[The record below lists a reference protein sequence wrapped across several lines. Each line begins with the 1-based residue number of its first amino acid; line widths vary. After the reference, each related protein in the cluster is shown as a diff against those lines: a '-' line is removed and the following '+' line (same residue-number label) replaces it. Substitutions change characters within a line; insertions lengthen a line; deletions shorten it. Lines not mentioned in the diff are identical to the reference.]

1 MAVEEPQNKR
11 SWLSRLLF
19 GIYRYVPLGVYFVIL
34 AIYHVFPPARARLA
48 ERLAMRRPSDRGR
61 PVIWFHASSM
71 GEISTIAPVVAEI
84 RRKRED
90 CAVVVS
96 TMTVS
101 GGRRAREIL
110 NLHDVFL
117 LPIDFYPCMKRLI
130 RGLKPATLIIG
141 ETEIWP
147 NMISEARKQGV
158 RIVLLNGRISRKS
171 FPRYRL
177 IRPLIKDVLSGF
189 DLLLMRTQTDAIR
202 ITHLG
207 ADPGRVEV
215 AGNTKY
221 DILPGPSSPAHRKD
235 TRRGLKIPEGQKVIT
250 LGSAREGECE
260 IVLGAL
266 AEAGIEPPPMLVI
279 APRHLVMVDQ
289 IEQICRDFGRR
300 YRTLSGGGVPER
312 DDAAGAN
319 VIIIA
324 EMGRLLDM
332 YAISDI
338 AIVGGTYRPFGGHNP
353 LESASQGV
361 VTIVGPHTQNIE
373 DDIEY
378 LRSRECAFIAGEH
391 DLGPLLL
398 KILSDDARRDR
409 MGRDAAEAVEAMK
422 GIAKKCVEI
431 MARKKLLP

>member
-1 MAVEEPQNKR
+1 VVDTRNRR
-11 SWLSRLLF
+11 SWASRLLF
-19 GIYRYVPLGVYFVIL
+19 GIYKFVPLPVYLVLL
-34 AIYHVFPPARARLA
+34 AVYYVVPPARAKLA
-48 ERLAMRRPSDRGR
+48 ERLAIGCPSLRGR
-61 PVIWFHASSM
+61 PVVWFHASSM
-71 GEISTIAPVVAEI
+71 GEVSTIAPVVAEI
-84 RRKRED
+84 RRRRED
-90 CAVVVS
+90 CTLVVS

-110 NLHDVFL
+110 KLADVFL
-117 LPIDFYPCMKRLI
+117 LPIDFYPCMRRLI
-130 RGLKPATLIIG
+130 RALKPATLIIG

-147 NMISEARKQGV
+147 NMIFEAEREGV
-158 RIVLLNGRISRKS
+158 RVLLLNGRISRKS

-177 IRPLIKDVLSGF
+177 IRPLIKDVLAGF
-189 DLLLMRTQTDAIR
+189 SLLLMRTQTDASR

-207 ADPGRVEV
+207 ADPDRVEV

-221 DILPGPSSPAHRKD
+221 DILPGPSSAPHRQD
-235 TRRGLKIPEGQKVIT
+235 TRRGLGIPEGQKVIT
-250 LGSAREGECE
+250 LGSAREGETE

-266 AEAGIEPPPMLVI
+266 AQAAIKPAPMLVI
-279 APRHLVMVDQ
+279 APRHMALVAQ
-289 IEQICRDFGRR
+289 IEQICRDFGQP
-300 YRTLSGGGVPER
+300 YRTVSGEG
-312 DDAAGAN
+312 AGDGSAGAAN

-338 AIVGGTYRPFGGHNP
+338 AIVGGTYKPFGGHNP

-378 LRSRECAFIAGEH
+378 LRSRGCAFIAGEH

-398 KILSDDARRDR
+398 RVLSDDAGRER

-422 GIAKKCVEI
+422 GIARKCVEI
-431 MARKKLLP
+431 MARKNMLP